1 MFWEF
6 YQQSQIN
13 LANERANRANRTAE
27 RASEKVGDAI
37 HQLEAK
43 VDGLALTCQALFEIL
58 QSHGG
63 ITEQQLSQKMEEIDM
78 RDGTKDGRIT
88 PTNKVCSK
96 CGRRASPTRGNCLYC
111 GGLLEDE

>member
-6 YQQSQIN
+6 YQQNQIH
-13 LANERANRANRTAE
+13 RATHRASRAERTAND
-27 RASEKVGDAI
+27 AFEKTGQVL

-58 QSHGG
+58 QSQGG
-63 ITEQQLSQKMEEIDM
+63 ITEEQLSQKMEEIDM

-88 PTNKVCSK
+88 PANKVCSK

>member
-1 MFWEF
+1 MHWEF

-13 LANERANRANRTAE
+13 SVSRKADEASRTAD
-27 RASEKVGDAI
+27 RASEKAGKVL

-58 QSHGG
+58 QSQSGV
-63 ITEQQLSQKMEEIDM
+63 TEEQLAQKMEEIDL
-78 RDGTKDGRIT
+78 RDGTKDGRIS
-88 PTNKVCSK
+88 PAKKVCSQ
-96 CGRRASPTRGNCLYC
+96 CGRRASPNRGNCLYC